1 VKLRASRTQKT
12 IPSPSNVFREGEG
25 IDVEITRQRPALREA
40 GAEAPSVKFLF
51 IAAAAV
57 LLSVSPVLAQSILG
71 GSIPM
76 SALGAMPSGPGFP
89 VSDAA
94 TQMNTYIIAISVATG
109 GVAGGFDPNLELA
122 GDLEQEVSGAG
133 GLPLM
138 VAALN
143 QYTTFWPGFA
153 NASYN
158 QSPTPGSPEGNT
170 AVTLGTLQGALVA
183 GANQQAT
190 QPAELQRLE
199 QLELENATA
208 AGVLQALEVGNEIG
222 IFASEQDMKL
232 RNATNAQLNAL
243 MVAESNRQNQKAQD
257 ELESLAIVGQHS
269 DWNLGDGAM
278 NEQDPQIPNE

>member
-1 VKLRASRTQKT
+1 M
-12 IPSPSNVFREGEG
+12 
-25 IDVEITRQRPALREA
+25 
-40 GAEAPSVKFLF
+40 KFLF

-57 LLSVSPVLAQSILG
+57 LLTVSSVLAQSILG

-94 TQMNTYIIAISVATG
+94 TEMNTYIIAISVATG

-138 VAALN
+138 LAALN
-143 QYTTFWPGFA
+143 EYTTFWPGFA

-158 QSPTPGSPEGNT
+158 QSPAPGSPEDDMAT
-170 AVTLGTLQGALVA
+170 TLGTLHGALVA

-243 MVAESNRQNQKAQD
+243 VVAESNRQNREAQD
-257 ELESLAIVGQHS
+257 QLQSMAVAGQLT
-269 DWNLGDGAM
+269 DWDLTNANM
-278 NEQDPQIPNE
+278 QEQDPQIPE

>member
-1 VKLRASRTQKT
+1 M
-12 IPSPSNVFREGEG
+12 
-25 IDVEITRQRPALREA
+25 
-40 GAEAPSVKFLF
+40 KFLF

>member
-1 VKLRASRTQKT
+1 
-12 IPSPSNVFREGEG
+12 
-25 IDVEITRQRPALREA
+25 
-40 GAEAPSVKFLF
+40 
-51 IAAAAV
+51 
-57 LLSVSPVLAQSILG
+57 
-71 GSIPM
+71 
-76 SALGAMPSGPGFP
+76 
-89 VSDAA
+89 
-94 TQMNTYIIAISVATG
+94 MNTYISAISLAMG

-143 QYTTFWPGFA
+143 QYTTFWPGYSD
-153 NASYN
+153 ASYN
-158 QSPTPGSPEGNT
+158 QSPAPGSPEGNMAT
-170 AVTLGTLQGALVA
+170 TLGTLQGALIA

-222 IFASEQDMKL
+222 MFASEQDMKL

-243 MVAESNRQNQKAQD
+243 VVAESNRQNREAQD
-257 ELESLAIVGQHS
+257 DLESLAVASSTQYDWDLS
-269 DWNLGDGAM
+269 DQTP
-278 NEQDPQIPNE
+278 EPTIQIPTE